1 MVYSAGSRDKQG
13 AERAAW
19 VPAMSHVLIRM
30 LVMRIGSVG
39 RNSLIC
45 TLMIC
50 ELFNK
55 YIILH

>member
-1 MVYSAGSRDKQG
+1 MVYSAGRRDKQG

-19 VPAMSHVLIRM
+19 VLAMPHVSIRM
-30 LVMRIGSVG
+30 LVMRIGPVG

-50 ELFNK
+50 ELLNK